1 MTNLLLLLL
10 TFVVKYEID
19 QTGYSAFFIL
29 VLSLSFSFSRVCVG
43 QRRTREKDILFSL
56 CVRVRLYVENGEEKK
71 IPIDP
76 RVTRRT
82 TNEIIRW

>member
-71 IPIDP
+71 FPLIH
-76 RVTRRT
+76 
-82 TNEIIRW
+82 E